1 MEIPAK
7 HGQQLFLNTT
17 LLLYLS
23 LQIMM
28 TFSTP
33 TGVYTQNPSMSVM
46 AILQNA
52 RFTGSIMAE

>member
-1 MEIPAK
+1 MEI
-7 HGQQLFLNTT
+7 QQSMGSNFLNTT

-33 TGVYTQNPSMSVM
+33 TGDYTQNGAQHP
-46 AILQNA
+46 
-52 RFTGSIMAE
+52 